1 MAQELKHRKGWVA
14 VKELELR
21 RANSKGWAVV
31 GRTSIEQE
39 ETAEVI
45 VPDAQPDIWQVWD
58 ASTCLLLQRKEVREG
73 QAALYGLLKVTI
85 LYQPEGTGGVES
97 MEATLPFDAA
107 PELPGL
113 TRQSL
118 LHVCPKVLGTE
129 TRLLN
134 PRKILVR
141 VAYQLDLTAFGPAE
155 QGVPSQVEE
164 PGPYGICQKTGEW
177 HSDET
182 VHVQEKNFTY
192 QDTLVLPGG
201 RPDAE
206 RLLATRTACACHEAK
221 VIGSKL
227 VFKGEAAVRLLYQA
241 EDGAVQ
247 TADFHL
253 PYSQLMD
260 ARENSQ
266 DSSADLALVFTDC
279 TCTPVEGD
287 RRSFQVS
294 LALQA
299 QAVFR
304 KEETLP
310 LLTDLYSTSHDLE
323 IDRATCL
330 TCRLSGQ
337 GEGQETVRLQLPASN
352 VTGQLVE
359 VQVHL
364 GRSSQRQ
371 EGEAYVL
378 TQEIESVVL
387 YETEEGLASARQKS
401 QVQHRITGE
410 GPGRC
415 QFTVELLR
423 DPAAAPVGE
432 GIEVTAL
439 LSFRWRILE
448 EAETAVIQQVL
459 LGEPRQADPNE
470 PSVILR
476 AVHPGED
483 LWAVAKAYHTTD
495 EAILAASGLDS
506 EEIYPGQRLLIPR
519 TAG

>member
-1 MAQELKHRKGWVA
+1 M
-14 VKELELR
+14 
-21 RANSKGWAVV
+21 
-31 GRTSIEQE
+31 
-39 ETAEVI
+39 
-45 VPDAQPDIWQVWD
+45 
-58 ASTCLLLQRKEVREG
+58 
-73 QAALYGLLKVTI
+73 
-85 LYQPEGTGGVES
+85 
-97 MEATLPFDAA
+97 
-107 PELPGL
+107 
-113 TRQSL
+113 
-118 LHVCPKVLGTE
+118 
-129 TRLLN
+129 
-134 PRKILVR
+134 
-141 VAYQLDLTAFGPAE
+141 
-155 QGVPSQVEE
+155 
-164 PGPYGICQKTGEW
+164 
-177 HSDET
+177 
-182 VHVQEKNFTY
+182 
-192 QDTLVLPGG
+192 
-201 RPDAE
+201 
-206 RLLATRTACACHEAK
+206 
-221 VIGSKL
+221 
-227 VFKGEAAVRLLYQA
+227 FKGEAAVRLLYQA

-260 ARENSQ
+260 AGENSQ

-337 GEGQETVRLQLPASN
+337 GEGQETVRLQRPASN
-352 VTGQLVE
+352 LTGQLVE

-371 EGEAYVL
+371 EGEAYIL

-387 YETEEGLASARQKS
+387 YETDEGLASARQKS

-415 QFTVELLR
+415 QFTAELLR

>member
-1 MAQELKHRKGWVA
+1 M
-14 VKELELR
+14 KELELR
-21 RANSKGWAVV
+21 RANTKRWAVV
-31 GRTSIEQE
+31 GRTSTEQE

-58 ASTCLLLQRKEVREG
+58 ASTCLLLQRKEAREG
-73 QAALYGLLKVTI
+73 QAALYGLLKVTL
-85 LYQPEGTGGVES
+85 LYQPEGTGGAER
-97 MEATLPFDAA
+97 MEVTLPFDAA
-107 PELPGL
+107 PELAGL

-118 LHVCPKVLGTE
+118 LYVCPKVLGTE
-129 TRLLN
+129 VRLLN
-134 PRKILVR
+134 PRKVLVR
-141 VAYQLDLTAFGPAE
+141 VAYQLDLTAFGPTE
-155 QGVPSQVEE
+155 QGI
-164 PGPYGICQKTGEW
+164 PGQAEDPGACGIRQKTGEW
-177 HSDET
+177 RSYET
-182 VHVQEKNFTY
+182 VHVQEKSFTY

-201 RPDAE
+201 RPDAS
-206 RLLATRTACACHEAK
+206 RLLAARAACACHEAK

-227 VFKGEAAVRLLYQA
+227 VFKGEAAVHLLYQA

-260 ARENSQ
+260 AGEDSQ
-266 DSSADLALVFTDC
+266 DSTAELSLVFTDC
-279 TCTPVEGD
+279 TCSPVEGD

-299 QAVFR
+299 QAAFR

-323 IDRATCL
+323 VETAACPV
-330 TCRLSGQ
+330 CHLSGQ
-337 GEGQETVRLQLPASN
+337 GEAQESARIQLPAGDL
-352 VTGQLVE
+352 TGQLVE
-359 VQVHL
+359 ARVEL

-371 EGEAYVL
+371 DGEDRIL
-378 TQEIESVVL
+378 TQEMEAVVL

-401 QVQHRITGE
+401 QVQHRISGE
-410 GPGRC
+410 APGRC
-415 QFTVELLR
+415 QFTTELLR

-439 LSFRWRILE
+439 LSFRWCILE
-448 EAETAVIQQVL
+448 ETETPMIQQVL
-459 LGEPRQADPNE
+459 VGEPRPADPDR
-470 PSVILR
+470 PSLVLR
-476 AVHPGED
+476 AVRPDED

-519 TAG
+519 TEG

>member
-1 MAQELKHRKGWVA
+1 M
-14 VKELELR
+14 KELELR
-21 RANSKGWAVV
+21 REKTRGWSVV
-31 GRTSIEQE
+31 GRASTEQE

-58 ASTCLLLQRKEVREG
+58 ASTCLLLQRKEAREG

-85 LYQPEGTGGVES
+85 LYQPEGMGGAEI
-97 MEATLPFDAA
+97 MEVTLPFDAA

-118 LHVCPKVLGTE
+118 LFVCPKVLGTE
-129 TRLLN
+129 VRLLN
-134 PRKILVR
+134 PRKVLVR
-141 VAYQLDLTAFGPAE
+141 VAYQLDLTAFGLTE
-155 QGVPSQVEE
+155 QGVPSRAED
-164 PGPYGICQKTGEW
+164 PGPYGIRQKTGEW
-177 HSDET
+177 HSYET
-182 VHVQEKNFTY
+182 VHVQEKSFTY

-201 RPDAE
+201 HPDAA
-206 RLLATRTACACHEAK
+206 RLLATRASCACHEAK

-227 VFKGEAAVRLLYQA
+227 VFEGEAAVHLLYQA

-247 TADFHL
+247 TADFRL

-260 ARENSQ
+260 AGENSQ
-266 DSSADLALVFTDC
+266 DSSPDISLVFTDC
-279 TCTPVEGD
+279 ACTPVEGD
-287 RRSFQVS
+287 HRSFQIS

-310 LLTDLYSTSHDLE
+310 LLTDLYSISHDLDIE
-323 IDRATCL
+323 KTACPV
-330 TCRLSGQ
+330 CRLSGQ
-337 GEGQETVRLQLPASN
+337 GEGQETARFQIPASN
-352 VTGQLVE
+352 LTGQLVE
-359 VQVHL
+359 VQLHL

-371 EGEAYVL
+371 EGEERVL
-378 TQEIESVVL
+378 TQEMEAVVL
-387 YETEEGLASARQKS
+387 YETDEGLASARQKS
-401 QVQHRITGE
+401 QVQHRIPGE
-410 GPGRC
+410 APGRC
-415 QFTVELLR
+415 QFTAELLR

-432 GIEVTAL
+432 GVEVTAL
-439 LSFRWRILE
+439 LSFRWMIWE
-448 EAETAVIQQVL
+448 ESELPVIQQVL
-459 LGEPRQADPNE
+459 LGELRQVDPNE

-495 EAILAASGLDS
+495 EAILAASGLDN

>member
-1 MAQELKHRKGWVA
+1 M
-14 VKELELR
+14 KELELR
-21 RANSKGWAVV
+21 RANTKGWSVV

-85 LYQPEGTGGVES
+85 LYQPEGTGGVER

-118 LHVCPKVLGTE
+118 LYVCPKVLGTE

-155 QGVPSQVEE
+155 QGVPSQVDE

-206 RLLATRTACACHEAK
+206 RLLAARTACACHEAK

-241 EDGAVQ
+241 EDGTVQ
-247 TADFHL
+247 TADFTC
-253 PYSQLMD
+253 PIP
-260 ARENSQ
+260 
-266 DSSADLALVFTDC
+266 SSW
-279 TCTPVEGD
+279 TPE
-287 RRSFQVS
+287 
-294 LALQA
+294 
-299 QAVFR
+299 
-304 KEETLP
+304 K
-310 LLTDLYSTSHDLE
+310 
-323 IDRATCL
+323 
-330 TCRLSGQ
+330 
-337 GEGQETVRLQLPASN
+337 
-352 VTGQLVE
+352 
-359 VQVHL
+359 
-364 GRSSQRQ
+364 
-371 EGEAYVL
+371 
-378 TQEIESVVL
+378 
-387 YETEEGLASARQKS
+387 
-401 QVQHRITGE
+401 
-410 GPGRC
+410 
-415 QFTVELLR
+415 
-423 DPAAAPVGE
+423 
-432 GIEVTAL
+432 TA
-439 LSFRWRILE
+439 
-448 EAETAVIQQVL
+448 
-459 LGEPRQADPNE
+459 
-470 PSVILR
+470 
-476 AVHPGED
+476 
-483 LWAVAKAYHTTD
+483 
-495 EAILAASGLDS
+495 
-506 EEIYPGQRLLIPR
+506 R
-519 TAG
+519 TAAQTSPWSLPTAPARP

>member
-1 MAQELKHRKGWVA
+1 M
-14 VKELELR
+14 KELELR
-21 RANSKGWAVV
+21 REHTRGWAVV
-31 GRTSIEQE
+31 GRTGIEQE

-58 ASTCLLLQRKEVREG
+58 ASTCLLLQRKEAREG

-85 LYQPEGTGGVES
+85 LYQSEGTGGAET

-118 LHVCPKVLGTE
+118 LYVCPKVLGTE
-129 TRLLN
+129 VRLLN

-141 VAYQLDLTAFGPAE
+141 VAYQLDLTAFGPTE
-155 QGVPSQVEE
+155 QGIPSQAED
-164 PGPYGICQKTGEW
+164 PAACGLRQRTGEW
-177 HSDET
+177 HSYET
-182 VHVQEKNFTY
+182 VHVQEKSFTY
-192 QDTLVLPGG
+192 QDTLVLPAG
-201 RPDAE
+201 RPDAD
-206 RLLATRTACACHEAK
+206 RLLATRTSCTCHEAK

-227 VFKGEAAVRLLYQA
+227 VFKGEASVRLLYQG
-241 EDGAVQ
+241 EGGAVT
-247 TADFHL
+247 TADFRL

-260 ARENSQ
+260 AGENGQ
-266 DSSADLALVFTDC
+266 DSSVELSLVFTDC
-279 TCTPVEGD
+279 ACTPVEGD

-304 KEETLP
+304 RELTLP
-310 LLTDLYSTSHDLE
+310 LLTDLYSTSYDLSVE
-323 IDRATCL
+323 EALCPTY
-330 TCRLSGQ
+330 RLLGQ
-337 GEGQETVRLQLPASN
+337 GEEQETARLQLPAANLS
-352 VTGQLVE
+352 GQLVE

-364 GRSSQRQ
+364 ARTSQRQ
-371 EGEAYVL
+371 EGEDRVL
-378 TQEIESVVL
+378 TQEIEAVVL
-387 YETEEGLASARQKS
+387 YETEEGLATARQKS
-401 QVQHRITGE
+401 RVEHRLSGQSA
-410 GPGRC
+410 GRC
-415 QFTVELLR
+415 QVTVELLR
-423 DPAAAPVGE
+423 DPAAALMGE
-432 GIEVTAL
+432 SIEVTAL
-439 LSFRWRILE
+439 LSFRWMILE
-448 EAETAVIQQVL
+448 ETETPILQQVL

>member
-1 MAQELKHRKGWVA
+1 M
-14 VKELELR
+14 KELELR
-21 RANSKGWAVV
+21 QEKIRGWSVV
-31 GRTSIEQE
+31 GRSSTEQE

-58 ASTCLLLQRKEVREG
+58 ASTCLLLQRKEAREG

-85 LYQPEGTGGVES
+85 LYQPEGTGGAEQ
-97 MEATLPFDAA
+97 MEVTLPFDAA
-107 PELPGL
+107 PGLPGL

-118 LHVCPKVLGTE
+118 LYVCPKVLGTE
-129 TRLLN
+129 VRLLN
-134 PRKILVR
+134 PRKVLVR
-141 VAYQLDLTAFGPAE
+141 VAYQLDLTAFGPTE
-155 QGVPSQVEE
+155 QGISGLAED

-177 HSDET
+177 HSYET
-182 VHVQEKNFTY
+182 IHVQEKSFTY

-201 RPDAE
+201 RPDAD
-206 RLLATRTACACHEAK
+206 RLLATRVSCACHEAK

-227 VFKGEAAVRLLYQA
+227 VFKGEAAVHLLYQA
-241 EDGAVQ
+241 EGGAVQ

-260 ARENSQ
+260 AGENSQ
-266 DSSADLALVFTDC
+266 DSNADLALVFTDC

-304 KEETLP
+304 EEETHP
-310 LLTDLYSTSHDLE
+310 LLTDLYSTSYDLDIE
-323 IDRATCL
+323 KSACPV
-330 TCRLSGQ
+330 CHLSGQ
-337 GEGQETVRLQLPASN
+337 GEGQETARLQLPASN
-352 VTGQLVE
+352 LTGQLVE
-359 VQVHL
+359 AQVCL
-364 GRSSQRQ
+364 GRTSQRQ
-371 EGEAYVL
+371 EGEDRIL
-378 TQEIESVVL
+378 TQEFEAVVL
-387 YETEEGLASARQKS
+387 YETDEGLVSVRQKS

-410 GPGRC
+410 APGRC
-415 QFTVELLR
+415 QFTTELLR

-439 LSFRWRILE
+439 FSFRWMIWE
-448 EAETAVIQQVL
+448 ESELPVIQRVL

-476 AVHPGED
+476 AVHSGED
-483 LWAVAKAYHTTD
+483 LWALAKAYHTTD
-495 EAILAASGLDS
+495 EAILAASGLNS